1 MVGPTWVSLR
11 RGSLLLLGAGSGKSE
26 SSGVL
31 MLISLSTG
39 EGFDKLIDR
48 VSLLHCFPRR
58 CGRRSTPRL
67 PWTWQYGLDVADLIA
82 STPSFSHPLLPG
94 ASLGGAVDLGSEE
107 AMCSGDCVRLGWNR
121 CRLLG
126 PGKRCV
132 TLWRVQ
138 KPQGEMW
145 LLSSS

>member
-1 MVGPTWVSLR
+1 M
-11 RGSLLLLGAGSGKSE
+11 
-26 SSGVL
+26 
-31 MLISLSTG
+31 
-39 EGFDKLIDR
+39 
-48 VSLLHCFPRR
+48 
-58 CGRRSTPRL
+58 
-67 PWTWQYGLDVADLIA
+67 ADLIVL
-82 STPSFSHPLLPG
+82 TPSFSHPLLPG

-138 KPQGEMW
+138 KPQRGDVAAVVVVGIEWHGW
-145 LLSSS
+145 L